1 MIEDLSKAKVY
12 NVYDDILYKQLLRLN
27 VEEYN
32 KLNGGNGLKFD
43 FSIWDN
49 KSLEHIYPKSKFYHH
64 RYS

>member
-32 KLNGGNGLKFD
+32 KLNGGNGGIFKNLK
-43 FSIWDN
+43 
-49 KSLEHIYPKSKFYHH
+49 
-64 RYS
+64 